1 MIDKKDGFLKGGKAM
16 EGEFWK
22 KWAAILI
29 CGVLGG
35 VGALFALRFLFPVVL
50 PFLLGWLVARII
62 RKPARRLAK
71 PLRLSSRGV
80 AVVLMLGLLT
90 GIALLVGYGSRRL
103 VLELKHFLEGLLEE
117 NGGFYGAVESGLAF
131 LRERL
136 RSLGGGRAGESGELQ
151 QQLQEMLIQVAGDLL
166 SSLSAY
172 LSTLA
177 GRLLSALPT
186 GLLVSIITVVSGVY
200 FCLEGEE
207 IEKKLLAFVPHG
219 VRNRLPKWK
228 AGAGRMLRH
237 YLRAYLLLLLI
248 TLGALLLGFLV
259 LGVPYPLLLAT
270 LTALVDLLPVLG
282 VGTVL
287 LPWAAVLFL
296 QRKIAMGAGLLI
308 LYGGMLIL
316 RQILEPRLLGKSL
329 GVHPLFALFASFA
342 GLRLFGILGMIL
354 GPMVVSLGK
363 SFFAER
369 REEESG

>member
-1 MIDKKDGFLKGGKAM
+1 
-16 EGEFWK
+16 
-22 KWAAILI
+22 
-29 CGVLGG
+29 
-35 VGALFALRFLFPVVL
+35 VVL

-117 NGGFYGAVESGLAF
+117 NGGFYGAVENGLAF

-207 IEKKLLAFVPHG
+207 IEKKLLALVPHG

-296 QRKIAMGAGLLI
+296 QRKIAMGVGLLI